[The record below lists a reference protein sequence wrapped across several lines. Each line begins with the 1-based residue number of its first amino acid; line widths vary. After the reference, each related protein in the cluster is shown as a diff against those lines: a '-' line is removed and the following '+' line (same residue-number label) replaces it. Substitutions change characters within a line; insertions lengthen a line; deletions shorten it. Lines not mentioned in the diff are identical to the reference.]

1 MDAFSKHIF
10 LFPFKF
16 EVEPNS
22 KGKKKQKEAERNYKF
37 IEYIENIYKSQE
49 EEDKATYYNE
59 KKYFHDFT
67 HQALFPDKNN
77 PDNLIYSVKK
87 ELNSIYRI
95 CINKKKHE
103 KIKEGPLKILT
114 NNEPKEIV
122 FELISIDLQLR
133 NIQIDLYKEGIGI
146 LSFHMEYCP
155 TNNVSKEEKLENV
168 LMINQYGRRISP
180 PFLDL
185 KYEDFGKFEYN
196 NEKKRKVFQNSI
208 DEVYGEN
215 LLNPLAGTKHRELAE
230 SISIFNQ
237 GCDPT
242 DNDICDWK
250 EFNNIAELDLNSLHY
265 IPKHILRFLELKR
278 TDKKDENR
286 YLFEIPVNNK
296 KKQNKYEMTL
306 EPILDDR
313 MFVMCWL
320 GVEQL
325 NSNFAKDRNNLIK
338 EKDDFGYVLSDLCQ
352 RKHGGYEAG
361 GFYRNFD
368 QNRTLAINKS
378 FDGYGYITNDFWYK
392 YIFVDGDA
400 KSCQSETMQEKL
412 AEKHTYDRWVEYNT
426 LYGVSRYSFNM
437 ISAPLKELRKPANNA
452 AFVVEYFQTAYFKMV
467 SLALVQRS
475 MILKY
480 SKIINNYYSCEKS
493 VNEEDKLET
502 YPNYLRFI
510 NNYFFREISTQEQG
524 IELYDMLIEQ
534 LRIENQAKELE
545 KEYDE
550 LYRLNNIESTRKS
563 ATRMKI
569 FTVIASIIAIPS
581 VLNGFL
587 IGDFFKN
594 LQPYSFFARP
604 NWSTGYF
611 TLFLVAIT
619 SSLVTGF
626 LNWRNDKKCMW
637 IFTKGQVSIFLI
649 ILGTL
654 LMIFY
659 LITFQY
665 FKEMSPPF

>member
-37 IEYIENIYKSQE
+37 IEYIEYIYKSQK

-59 KKYFHDFT
+59 KKYFHDFA

-77 PDNLIYSVKK
+77 SNNLIYSVKK
-87 ELNSIYRI
+87 DLDLIYRI

-103 KIKEGPLKILT
+103 KLKKDPLKILT
-114 NNEPKEIV
+114 NHEPKEIV
-122 FELISIDLQLR
+122 FELIHIDLQLR
-133 NIQIDLYKEGIGI
+133 NVQIDLYKEGIGI

-155 TNNVSKEEKLENV
+155 PNDVSKEDKLDNV
-168 LMINQYGRRISP
+168 LMINQYGRRIYP
-180 PFLDL
+180 PFLYL
-185 KYEDFGKFEYN
+185 KYEDFGKFKYSDRN
-196 NEKKRKVFQNSI
+196 NKRKVFQNSI
-208 DEVYGEN
+208 DEVSGQN
-215 LLNPLAGTKHRELAE
+215 LSNPLAGTKHRELAE
-230 SISIFNQ
+230 SISMFKQ
-237 GCDPT
+237 GSNPT
-242 DNDICDWK
+242 EDEVCDWK

-278 TDKKDENR
+278 SDKKDESR
-286 YLFEIPVNNK
+286 YLFEIPINNK

-320 GVEQL
+320 GTEQL

-368 QNRTLAINKS
+368 QNRSLAINKS
-378 FDGYGYITNDFWYK
+378 FDGYGFIANDFWYK

-400 KSCQSETMQEKL
+400 KSCQCETMQEKL
-412 AEKHTYDRWVEYNT
+412 AEKHTYDRWVDYNT
-426 LYGVSRYSFNM
+426 LYGVTRYSFNM
-437 ISAPLKELRKPANNA
+437 ISAPLKELRKPSNNA
-452 AFVVEYFQTAYFKMV
+452 AFVVEYFQTTYFKMV
-467 SLALVQRS
+467 SLVLVQRS

-480 SKIINNYYSCEKS
+480 SKDINDYYSCEKN
-493 VNEEDKLET
+493 VIEGDKLES

-524 IELYDMLIEQ
+524 IELYEMLLEQ

-563 ATRMKI
+563 GTRMKI
-569 FTVIASIIAIPS
+569 FTIIACIFAIPS
-581 VLNGFL
+581 LLNGFL

-594 LQPYSFFARP
+594 LQPSSFFAMP
-604 NWSTGYF
+604 NWSTIYF
-611 TLFLVAIT
+611 MIFLVSIT
-619 SSLVTGF
+619 LILVTGF
-626 LNWRNDKKCMW
+626 LNWRSDKKCMW

-649 ILGTL
+649 ILGIL

-665 FKEMSPPF
+665 FKGMTF